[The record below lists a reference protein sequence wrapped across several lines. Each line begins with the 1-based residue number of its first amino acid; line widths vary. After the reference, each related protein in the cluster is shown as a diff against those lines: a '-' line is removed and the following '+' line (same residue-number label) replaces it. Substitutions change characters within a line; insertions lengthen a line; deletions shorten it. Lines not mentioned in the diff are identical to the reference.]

1 MKILEYRIIEAG
13 DANSLQ
19 WQVQTLLQSTALPE
33 DEEWTVLGP
42 PSSVTQ
48 YWPITTQEQTEWGY
62 RTIVTGATTNCTYI
76 QGMVRV
82 KKVYI

>member
-1 MKILEYRIIEAG
+1 MKILEYRIIEAA
-13 DANSLQ
+13 DPANLQ
-19 WQVQTLLQSTALPE
+19 WHVQTLLDTVLTG

-62 RTIVTGATTNCTYI
+62 RTIVTGATTNCTYM
-76 QGMVRV
+76 QGMVRT
-82 KKVYI
+82 KKQYL